1 VTFLLVDDRLENLV
15 ALEALLRREGLA
27 LLKARSGKEALELL
41 LLHDIGLAIIDV
53 RMPDMD
59 GLELAELMRGSER
72 SRSIPIIFVTASS
85 RDAQPI
91 FEGYDAGAVDF
102 LFKPIDPRILRN
114 KVETFLQLCRQRQ
127 ALAETLRFH
136 ETFVAAIGHDLR
148 NPLNAIVMAAK
159 LLAGSNADV
168 AMSKVVARLLS
179 SSQRMSFMIDQLFD
193 LSRSRLGGGIPLDL
207 RTGDLVPALE
217 NVVAEQGST
226 TASPIELSCDG
237 DATGVWDVPRLMQ
250 AVSNLLNNAVR
261 HGESGSS
268 IRVRLTSD
276 AEGVTIEVH
285 NRGSIPKE
293 TADHLFEPFVSRPAQ
308 PTPKQGLGLG
318 LYIVDQIVRGHG
330 GRVEVRSGPEEGT
343 AFSIRVPRDPLS
355 NDS

>member
-1 VTFLLVDDRLENLV
+1 
-15 ALEALLRREGLA
+15 
-27 LLKARSGKEALELL
+27 
-41 LLHDIGLAIIDV
+41 
-53 RMPDMD
+53 
-59 GLELAELMRGSER
+59 
-72 SRSIPIIFVTASS
+72 
-85 RDAQPI
+85 
-91 FEGYDAGAVDF
+91 
-102 LFKPIDPRILRN
+102 
-114 KVETFLQLCRQRQ
+114 
-127 ALAETLRFH
+127 
-136 ETFVAAIGHDLR
+136 
-148 NPLNAIVMAAK
+148 
-159 LLAGSNADV
+159 
-168 AMSKVVARLLS
+168 
-179 SSQRMSFMIDQLFD
+179 
-193 LSRSRLGGGIPLDL
+193 
-207 RTGDLVPALE
+207 
-217 NVVAEQGST
+217 
-226 TASPIELSCDG
+226 
-237 DATGVWDVPRLMQ
+237 MQ